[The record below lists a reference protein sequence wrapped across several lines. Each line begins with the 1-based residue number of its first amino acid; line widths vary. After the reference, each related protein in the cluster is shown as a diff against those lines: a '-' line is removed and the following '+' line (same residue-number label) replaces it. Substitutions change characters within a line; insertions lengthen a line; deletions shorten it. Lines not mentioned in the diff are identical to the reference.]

1 MKKRFLSTLLVV
13 AMTFS
18 FLGTSIQAKA
28 SENEKVDTN
37 VIEISQ
43 KDNINSN
50 ENESEDMSSE
60 GNRFG
65 VKEETP
71 EVKEWKKENVKEVKS
86 AGLNSLGQE
95 RIRKN
100 LFKGLQAAPNTDKK
114 VDLNNEGQAVTD
126 VSSLPS
132 TVDNSTLDCFPGIGS
147 QGGVGSC
154 TSFAST
160 YYEMSHMVNLMLGR
174 SGKIDENRFS
184 PKWTYNLINGGK
196 DEGSSI
202 GANYCAIRE
211 AGAVSLKDLPY
222 VGSTKPET
230 NYLEWQRDGAMW
242 KKAQKYSIEKEESAT
257 LGHISNP
264 KDISLDVIK
273 TKLTNGYLLNYE
285 TCWDECEWG
294 NVGDD
299 PNISNDDKY
308 VGEDICKYNNN
319 NGGAG
324 HALTIVGYNDD
335 LWVDINGDNHIDKG
349 EKGAFKIAN
358 SWGTRCGNKGFY
370 WIAYDAF
377 NQETEVP
384 NNPLG
389 NDKRVKHIGTRMS
402 PSSEVSWII
411 PKVLPEE
418 PKLYAEFTLNT
429 SRRDQCGSRLIA
441 TDKNTKETYSFM
453 PYQFTEIYGSGK
465 GGAYGFAGTKEA
477 TDGTFVIDLSKVIK
491 DITPEKIKSYEWSLK
506 VTDTSKDALPLK
518 LKDYKIVDEKNN
530 KKYSAFIENPIVV
543 DGNSDQINIFQD
555 YSKLTSKEITTDK
568 PVLSL
573 ANDPVNISANVDGGS
588 GSRIYTYSILTS
600 SGETKEIVKE
610 NTPESSVIWTPKE
623 TGNFN
628 IKIDVKDTVTGET
641 TQSEKL
647 CIINAPISIED
658 FSINGEDNKPVGS
671 NIYFNI
677 MTSGGCGNSTYT
689 LKVSGPEEYIL
700 DGTKWNPKKAGEY
713 LVTAV
718 AKDEMGNS
726 VEKTLKYTVTDSIG
740 EVSKP
745 SNFKINR
752 ISKDKARITWNIPD
766 TTTGTIDG
774 YDIYCDGQQ
783 INRVSNN
790 SYDIYLDKE
799 PGKCTVMAFS
809 TTGIYSEM
817 SSEIDLSDYRT
828 LNFKEI
834 KTDKESPRLVGN
846 PINITADVDAVSTSS
861 LQYTYTIKELSG
873 ITKEVLKENTS
884 EGSITWTPKYTGQY
898 YIEVEVKDTITGETA
913 KLQKLYTIN
922 ESINIEDIVTYGE
935 QSGQVGSK
943 VWFNTIVS
951 GGDGKITYSYMLT
964 EPERYTIIENS
975 ENSSASWTPTKAGT
989 YWITVLV
996 KDEKGKTMA
1005 NAIRYIATDSPSSV
1019 SKPTNLNINILDG
1032 DEARLTWD
1040 VPTTTTDTIDG
1051 YDIYCDGK
1059 KVDRIYQNNYIAS
1072 LDKVAHKYFVIA
1084 FTAKGTRSE
1093 ISSEVVTPVV

>member
-18 FLGTSIQAKA
+18 FLGTNIQAKA
-28 SENEKVDTN
+28 TENEKVNTN
-37 VIEISQ
+37 
-43 KDNINSN
+43 DINSN
-50 ENESEDMSSE
+50 ENGSEDISVQ

-71 EVKEWKKENVKEVKS
+71 QVKEWKKENVEEVKS

-95 RIRKN
+95 RTRKN
-100 LFKGLQAAPNTDKK
+100 SFKGLQAATNTDKK
-114 VDLNNEGQAVTD
+114 VDLSNEGQAVKD

-132 TVDNSTLDCFPGIGS
+132 VVDNSKLDCFPGIGN
-147 QGGVGSC
+147 QGQVGSC

-174 SGKIDENRFS
+174 SGKTDENRFS
-184 PKWTYNLINGGK
+184 PKWTYNLINHGK

-202 GANYCAIRE
+202 GENYWAIRDV
-211 AGAVSLKDLPY
+211 GAISLKDLPY
-222 VGSTKPET
+222 VGSPKPET
-230 NYLEWQRDGAMW
+230 NYLEWQTDGAMW
-242 KKAQKYSIEKEESAT
+242 KKAQKYSIEKEEST
-257 LGHISNP
+257 ILGHISNP
-264 KDISLDVIK
+264 KDSNLDVIK
-273 TKLTNGYLLNYE
+273 TKLTNGYVLNYE

-294 NVGDD
+294 KVEDD
-299 PNISNDDKY
+299 PNISTDDQY
-308 VGEDICKYNNN
+308 VGEEICKYNNN

-335 LWVDINGDNHIDKG
+335 LWVDINKDNHIDKG
-349 EKGAFKIAN
+349 ERGAFKIAN
-358 SWGTRCGNKGFY
+358 SWGTGYGNKGFY

-384 NNPLG
+384 NNPLS
-389 NDKRVKHIGTRMS
+389 NDKRTKHIGTLMS

-411 PKVLPEE
+411 PKVLSEE
-418 PKLYAEFTLNT
+418 PQLYAEFTLNT
-429 SRRDQCGSRLIA
+429 ARREQCGARLIA
-441 TDKNTKETYSFM
+441 TDKTTKETYSFM
-453 PYQFTEIYGSGK
+453 PYQFTETYGSGE
-465 GGAYGFAGTKEA
+465 GGAYGFTGTKEA

-491 DITPEKIKSYEWSLK
+491 DITPEKIESYEWSLK
-506 VTDTSKDALPLK
+506 VTDTSKDTLPLK

-543 DGNSDQINIFQD
+543 DGNSDQINIFQG
-555 YSKLTSKEITTDK
+555 YNKLTFKEITTDK

-573 ANDPVNISANVDGGS
+573 VNDPINISANVDGGS
-588 GSRIYTYSILTS
+588 GSRIYTYSIVTD
-600 SGETKEIVKE
+600 SGETKEIIKE
-610 NTPESSVIWTPKE
+610 NTTENSVIWTPKE
-623 TGNFN
+623 TGNFS
-628 IKIDVKDTVTGET
+628 IKVDVKDTITGET
-641 TQSEKL
+641 TQLQKL
-647 CIINAPISIED
+647 SIINAPISIED
-658 FSINGEDNKPVGS
+658 FSVNGENNKPVGS
-671 NIYFNI
+671 KIYFNM

-689 LKVSGPEEYIL
+689 LKVSGPEEYTL
-700 DGTKWNPKKAGEY
+700 DGNKWSPKKAGEY

-718 AKDEMGNS
+718 AKDEIGNS

-745 SNFKINR
+745 SNFKTNR
-752 ISKDKARITWNIPD
+752 ISKNQVRITWNIPD

-774 YDIYCDGQQ
+774 YDIYCDGKQ
-783 INRVSNN
+783 INRVPNN
-790 SYDIYLDKE
+790 SYDMYLDKE
-799 PGKCTVMAFS
+799 PHKFTIVAFS

-846 PINITADVDAVSTSS
+846 PINITADVDVVSTNS
-861 LQYTYTIKELSG
+861 LQYTYRIKELNG
-873 ITKEVLKENTS
+873 VVKEVLNENTS
-884 EGSITWTPKYTGQY
+884 ESSITWTPKYTGEY
-898 YIEVEVKDTITGETA
+898 YIEVEVKDTITGEIEN
-913 KLQKLYTIN
+913 QKKIYTIN
-922 ESINIEDIVTYGE
+922 GPINIEDVVTYGE

-943 VWFNTIVS
+943 VWFNTIIS
-951 GGDGKITYSYMLT
+951 GGDGKISYSYMVSD
-964 EPERYTIIENS
+964 PEKYTIIENS
-975 ENSSASWTPTKAGT
+975 ENSSASWIPTKAGT

-1005 NAIRYIATDSPSSV
+1005 NGIRYIATDSPSSV
-1019 SKPTNLNINILDG
+1019 SKPTNLNLNVIDG
-1032 DEARLTWD
+1032 DEAKLTWGI
-1040 VPTTTTDTIDG
+1040 PTTTTDAIVG

-1059 KVDRIYQNNYIAS
+1059 KVDRIYQNNYIVP

-1084 FTAKGTRSE
+1084 FTGKGTRSE
-1093 ISSEVVTPVV
+1093 ISSEVITPIV